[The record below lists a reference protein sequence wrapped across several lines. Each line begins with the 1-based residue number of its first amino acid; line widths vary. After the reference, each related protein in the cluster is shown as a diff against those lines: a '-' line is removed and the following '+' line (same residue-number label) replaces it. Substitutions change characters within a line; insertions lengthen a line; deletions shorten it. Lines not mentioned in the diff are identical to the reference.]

1 MAGYVK
7 TFESFSNNDDS
18 INEFDFDLG
27 KILGGAVDFFGPG
40 LGDAAKIK
48 LTKFLLQKIG
58 IIDSPDS
65 PLALIVQEVVA
76 AIPVADY
83 PGIFSGENFNMRYF
97 APKLADAT
105 VNYIKVNGID
115 GILNPLAEKFG
126 VDRNGWLYTT
136 VVRSIVDSMQDETQF
151 KKKVSDL
158 FAFLGGLE
166 ISSSEYLDTLSQEE
180 QKGVSKGLYSTLS
193 KYDPNKAKEI
203 LKSTG
208 ASRAVI
214 GADDAP
220 SKGGFGDVIGDLA
233 TALTRGGTGV
243 TDAY

>member
-1 MAGYVK
+1 MSGYVK
-7 TFESFSNNDDS
+7 TFESFSNSDGN

-27 KILGGAVDFFGPG
+27 SILGGAADFFGPG
-40 LGDAAKIK
+40 LADAAKIK

-65 PLALIVQEVVA
+65 PFARIVQEVVA

-83 PGIFSGENFNMRYF
+83 VGIFSGENFSMNYF

-105 VNYIKVNGID
+105 VNYIKVNGLE
-115 GILNPLAEKFG
+115 GIIGPLADKFG
-126 VDRNGWLYTT
+126 VDKNGWLYTT
-136 VVRSIVDSMQDETQF
+136 IVRSIVDSMQDEEAF
-151 KKKVSDL
+151 KGKVTNF

-166 ISSSEYLDTLSQEE
+166 MTSSEYLGTLSQEE

-193 KYDPNKAKEI
+193 KLDPKKAKTI
-203 LKSTG
+203 LQKTG
-208 ASRAVI
+208 SSRAVI

-220 SKGGFGDVIGDLA
+220 SKGGFGDVINDLA